1 MTESLKNGGQNQAKQ
16 IEKRQSM
23 KINNKSG
30 RSSLNKG
37 YPKGGFRTIED
48 SSLDTRMIN
57 N

>member
-23 KINNKSG
+23 KIYNKSG

-37 YPKGGFRTIED
+37 YLKGGFRTIED
-48 SSLDTRMIN
+48 SSLDTRKMN